1 MSIGEA
7 FKNGRKDAR
16 KKAIV
21 RAVCSGNYTAQ
32 EIAEK
37 YNIELSAALALIAEA
52 KRMRESQNRGNG
64 FEK

>member
-1 MSIGEA
+1 MLE
-7 FKNGRKDAR
+7 KN
-16 KKAIV
+16 AIV

-37 YNIELSAALALIAEA
+37 YNIELSAAQTLIAEA
-52 KRMRESQNRGNG
+52 KRIRGRQNRGNG